1 MRRETKD
8 KAWAASPEQIGF
20 PVQGP
25 ASSFVLM
32 SWGEGIS
39 PGAEPRGGSPRLVQ
53 GGCLSS
59 NVSSKSWMAR
69 HGLGMRPWKQNG
81 LRRQPGPFGPF
92 PEGINHGRVILNEV
106 REMGPFPGWRSG
118 DPGPCPGFACN
129 PLYNPSQLCLLWLSF
144 KMKKLPINT
153 SKEHTEYR

>member
-59 NVSSKSWMAR
+59 NV
-69 HGLGMRPWKQNG
+69 L
-81 LRRQPGPFGPF
+81 
-92 PEGINHGRVILNEV
+92 NHG
-106 REMGPFPGWRSG
+106 
-118 DPGPCPGFACN
+118 CPG
-129 PLYNPSQLCLLWLSF
+129 
-144 KMKKLPINT
+144 MG
-153 SKEHTEYR
+153 